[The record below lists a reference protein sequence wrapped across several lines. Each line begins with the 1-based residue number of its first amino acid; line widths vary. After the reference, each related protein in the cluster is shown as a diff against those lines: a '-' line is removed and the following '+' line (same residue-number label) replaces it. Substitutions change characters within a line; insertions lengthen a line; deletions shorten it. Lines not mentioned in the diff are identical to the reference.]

1 LVEDAS
7 RRLAALGPEPDR
19 KSQRHAILTAAQ
31 EVGPGIFF
39 SLLIITVSFLPV
51 FALTGESYRLFS
63 PLAFTKTYAMAF
75 AAALSITLV
84 PVLMLLLMRGR
95 FREENENPIN
105 RFFVRLYQPIL
116 NTALRFKWQTIAV
129 TVVLLI
135 STAIPLKYL
144 GSEFMPALYEGEL
157 LYMPTTLPGVSSTKM
172 REILGQTNKAIMSV
186 PEVERAFGKA
196 GRADTATDPAP
207 LTMIETW
214 IKLKPKAQWGAGVT
228 VDDIIK
234 KLNRK
239 TQMPGLVNS
248 WGYPIK
254 IRMDMVS
261 TGVRTPIGIKITGD
275 DLIQIERAARDI
287 ESVVKNVAGTRSAFA
302 DRVLGGKYLEITP
315 NRSELAR
322 RNIDMSVFQTVIQ
335 TALGGMS
342 LSQSVEGRERY
353 DIILRYDRSFRETP
367 DDLYR
372 ILVPTPSG
380 AHIPLGELASITF
393 TEGPPMIRSEN
404 ARLTGWVFV
413 DIGNRDIGSYV
424 DEAREL
430 ISNSIT
436 LPSGFAVEFAGQY
449 EQLQAAKKQLKIAIP
464 SAVILI
470 FLLLILHF
478 GRVDRT
484 MIVMLSLPFGLI
496 GALWAVWLADY
507 NFSVAVAVGLIA
519 LGGIAI
525 ETAVIMLLYIDAQV
539 RKVNPSTISE
549 LRDAIADGAL
559 LRVRPKLM
567 TVLTILVGLAP
578 IFLSDGLGAD
588 VMRRI
593 ALPMIGGILT
603 TLMLSLIV
611 IPTVYY
617 LWVGRELES

>member
-1 LVEDAS
+1 
-7 RRLAALGPEPDR
+7 
-19 KSQRHAILTAAQ
+19 
-31 EVGPGIFF
+31 
-39 SLLIITVSFLPV
+39 
-51 FALTGESYRLFS
+51 
-63 PLAFTKTYAMAF
+63 
-75 AAALSITLV
+75 
-84 PVLMLLLMRGR
+84 
-95 FREENENPIN
+95 
-105 RFFVRLYQPIL
+105 
-116 NTALRFKWQTIAV
+116 
-129 TVVLLI
+129 
-135 STAIPLKYL
+135 
-144 GSEFMPALYEGEL
+144 
-157 LYMPTTLPGVSSTKM
+157 
-172 REILGQTNKAIMSV
+172 
-186 PEVERAFGKA
+186 
-196 GRADTATDPAP
+196 
-207 LTMIETW
+207 
-214 IKLKPKAQWGAGVT
+214 
-228 VDDIIK
+228 
-234 KLNRK
+234 
-239 TQMPGLVNS
+239 
-248 WGYPIK
+248 
-254 IRMDMVS
+254 
-261 TGVRTPIGIKITGD
+261 
-275 DLIQIERAARDI
+275 
-287 ESVVKNVAGTRSAFA
+287 
-302 DRVLGGKYLEITP
+302 
-315 NRSELAR
+315 
-322 RNIDMSVFQTVIQ
+322 
-335 TALGGMS
+335 
-342 LSQSVEGRERY
+342 
-353 DIILRYDRSFRETP
+353 
-367 DDLYR
+367 
-372 ILVPTPSG
+372 
-380 AHIPLGELASITF
+380 
-393 TEGPPMIRSEN
+393 MIRSEN

-424 DEAREL
+424 NEVREI

-539 RKVNPSTISE
+539 RKINPSTTSE
-549 LRDAIADGAL
+549 LLDAINDGAL

-567 TVLTILVGLAP
+567 TVSTILVGLAP